1 MLSFFNFEANEEVN
15 SSSRNFIILA
25 YALAPICLK
34 LLAAYI
40 LFSYKFN
47 EKDLEIVQRKIYG

>member
-1 MLSFFNFEANEEVN
+1 MLSFLNFEASEEVN
-15 SSSRNFIILA
+15 YSSRNFIILA

-40 LFSYKFN
+40 LFSYRFN
-47 EKDLEIVQRKIYG
+47 EKDLKKVQRKIYG